1 MAWFAEDNEV
11 KNSKDPFET
20 LDPPPP
26 DFSFADSLL
35 DFDSIQHWFDA
46 GSSADMPPLHDNTTK
61 FTHSDPSIH
70 MIAPTVLPRFDPIE
84 ALQRDQSVNLSD
96 NIEEGIGKISLA
108 GGSEKPLG
116 TGGNAAQCQILV
128 VEGESS
134 ESETSST
141 SSSSSPSS
149 TSSASSCSSD
159 SVGLGDDDN
168 EERKHPDNKGEFIS
182 EELEEGEIRDSDD
195 VRELATKTAAVN
207 NEEEEQD
214 VEKMVSW
221 SDING
226 ADEDEDDDASAG
238 PIRSKSE
245 LEVLP
250 PVPQVAVTLE
260 PHHQMLPVG
269 VVTSIMGAKVIVEGL
284 EKHDPLDEGSILWMS
299 ETRTPLGFV
308 DEVFGPVRNPY
319 YVVRY
324 NSENEVPTGIH
335 QGALISF
342 VPAFANLVLNKKD
355 LYKKGYDASGVNDEE
370 VTDELEFSDDEKE
383 AEHRRM
389 QKLTKRG
396 INDQNPRNRKANR
409 KKVPLNARSMLAMPS
424 LNQGSCP
431 TLPGIGHGHDA
442 TSIVAPPFPFP
453 PTSLNPHTASNGIQ
467 TSVFPLPHPQ
477 PAPPP
482 YGLLTNGTSGFSQNA
497 WNSHQFPA
505 PEIAFQHQ
513 FNSCQGSPSTNMFG
527 GVLQPNVFAQPPY
540 APGLVDQNQMTS
552 GTSSLSHSL
561 RFPPPNCSEEQSI
574 LYNQMQFQGSHNLRP
589 GTASGNSHVSGQ
601 FHPGSS
607 AFRGRKTPHRGGSR
621 NWRPIKFYGT

>member
-46 GSSADMPPLHDNTTK
+46 DSSADMSPLHDNTTK

-84 ALQRDQSVNLSD
+84 APQRDQSVNLSD

-134 ESETSST
+134 ESENSST

-149 TSSASSCSSD
+149 SSSASSCSSD
-159 SVGLGDDDN
+159 IVGLGDDDN
-168 EERKHPDNKGEFIS
+168 EERKHPDNKGEVIS

-207 NEEEEQD
+207 NEEEED
-214 VEKMVSW
+214 VEKM
-221 SDING
+221 NG

-308 DEVFGPVRNPY
+308 DEVFGPVKNPY

-324 NSENEVPTGIH
+324 NSENEVPTGIY

-342 VPAFANLVLNKKD
+342 VPAFSTLVLNKKD
-355 LYKKGYDASGVNDEE
+355 LYKKGYDASDKNDEE
-370 VTDELEFSDDEKE
+370 VTDEVEFSDDEKE

-389 QKLTKRG
+389 HKLTK
-396 INDQNPRNRKANR
+396 RKANR
-409 KKVPLNARSMLAMPS
+409 KKVQLNARSMLAMPS

-431 TLPGIGHGHDA
+431 TLPGTGHGHDA
-442 TSIVAPPFPFP
+442 TNTVAPPFPFP

-482 YGLLTNGTSGFSQNA
+482 YGLVTNGTSWFSQNA

-505 PEIAFQHQ
+505 PEVAFQG
-513 FNSCQGSPSTNMFG
+513 N
-527 GVLQPNVFAQPPY
+527 
-540 APGLVDQNQMTS
+540 
-552 GTSSLSHSL
+552 HSL

-574 LYNQMQFQGSHNLRP
+574 LYNQMQFQGNHNLRP
-589 GTASGNSHVSGQ
+589 GNVSGNSHFSGQ

-607 AFRGRKTPHRGGSR
+607 AGRGRKTPHRGGSR
-621 NWRPIKFYGT
+621 NWRPIRFYGT